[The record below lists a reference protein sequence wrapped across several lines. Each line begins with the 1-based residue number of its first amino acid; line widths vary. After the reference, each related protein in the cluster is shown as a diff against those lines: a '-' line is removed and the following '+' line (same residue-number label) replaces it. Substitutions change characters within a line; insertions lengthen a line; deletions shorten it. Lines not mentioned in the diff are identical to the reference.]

1 MRGALQSELSE
12 EKHDVAD
19 NQTTTSSVTGG
30 GNIGATRARA
40 PVAAMAGAVISVL
53 GACVSVSV
61 FVWICLVR

>member
-1 MRGALQSELSE
+1 MTSKER
-12 EKHDVAD
+12 DMTD
-19 NQTTTSSVTGG
+19 NETTTSSVTGG